1 VDAEQGVQPEAVGA
15 LPGEHVG
22 DGLVVEDA
30 ASLDDTEHDAAVG
43 LLAEEAVEDHDVEVG
58 IQGGA
63 EAVEVAQDGFV
74 CDL

>member
-1 VDAEQGVQPEAVGA
+1 
-15 LPGEHVG
+15 
-22 DGLVVEDA
+22 LVVEDA